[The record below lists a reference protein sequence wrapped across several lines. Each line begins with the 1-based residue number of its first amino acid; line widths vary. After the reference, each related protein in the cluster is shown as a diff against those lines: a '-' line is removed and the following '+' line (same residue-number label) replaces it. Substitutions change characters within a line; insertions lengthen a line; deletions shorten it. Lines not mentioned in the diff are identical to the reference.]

1 MNQKTMQILS
11 YFLCIFG
18 FLMAIGPSA
27 SFAGTTIKVA
37 MITPEGYPWTNAL
50 YQMASE
56 IKKKSNGEVIF
67 KIFSGGVSGDESDV
81 IRKMRANRIHA
92 AGFSGVGLGIILPKV
107 RILEA
112 PLLYKS
118 YDEVDYIKKRL
129 SDELS
134 VDFDD
139 KGYVLL
145 GFAEA
150 GFVHFFS
157 KTSMTGP
164 NGFDPLKMWVWK
176 SDPVA
181 KTSLE
186 TFGINAIPLHLMDV
200 NTGLET
206 GMINAFYSPP
216 LAAIAFQWHPKI
228 KYMLDYPI
236 VNSTGALI
244 INKRKFSQLSH
255 QNQVL
260 LKDEAAKFCDK
271 LVTIAREDNREALD
285 FLQQNG
291 VIFETPNE
299 NQINAFHISAE
310 KIYQN
315 SLGKIYSQELFTKVR
330 KLLVAYRESKN
341 K

>member
-1 MNQKTMQILS
+1 MICA
-11 YFLCIFG
+11 FIFW
-18 FLMAIGPSA
+18 IGA
-27 SFAGTTIKVA
+27 DQTAAYAGTTIKVA

-56 IKKKSNGEVIF
+56 IKAKTNGEVVF
-67 KIFSGGVSGDESDV
+67 KVFAGGVSGDETDV

-92 AGFSGVGLGIILPKV
+92 AGFSGVGLGIILPKI

-112 PLLYKS
+112 PLLYRS
-118 YDEVDYIKKRL
+118 YDEVDFIKKQL
-129 SDELS
+129 ADELS
-134 VDFDD
+134 ADFNQ

-157 KTSMTGP
+157 QTSMTGP
-164 NGFDPLKMWVWK
+164 DGFDPLKMWVWK

-186 TFGINAIPLHLMDV
+186 MFGINAIPLHLMDV

-228 KYMLDYPI
+228 NYMLDYPM

-244 INKRKFSQLSH
+244 INKRAFNQLSVAH
-255 QNQVL
+255 QAL
-260 LKDEAAKFCDK
+260 LRDEAARFCND
-271 LVTIAREDNREALD
+271 LVTLARKDNLEALA
-285 FLQQNG
+285 FLKQNG
-291 VIFETPNE
+291 VIFEAPNE
-299 NQINAFHISAE
+299 NQINDFQMSAE

-315 SLGKIYSQELFTKVR
+315 SMGKIYPQELFERVR
-330 KLLVAYRESKN
+330 KLLTEYRKSN